1 MFVQNCID
9 NSIPFLRLSDDIGY
23 ALELMQE
30 YKTSS
35 LAVIKN
41 DVFVGNITEAIL
53 LEFDEDLK
61 IHTLQENLLQ
71 HTLLE
76 GTHLFDVLK
85 KTAEENTYCFAV
97 INFEKEYL
105 GLTTPQKIIDTFIQ
119 FSSVTTTGGI
129 LVLELETRNY
139 SLTEISKI
147 VESNN
152 AMILQSTMA
161 TSANQNFIQVSLKIN
176 KNDLKDIQATF
187 ERYQYT
193 IIAVIHQSEYEVQLQ
208 ERFDSLMRYLE
219 I

>member
-1 MFVQNCID
+1 LFVQNCID